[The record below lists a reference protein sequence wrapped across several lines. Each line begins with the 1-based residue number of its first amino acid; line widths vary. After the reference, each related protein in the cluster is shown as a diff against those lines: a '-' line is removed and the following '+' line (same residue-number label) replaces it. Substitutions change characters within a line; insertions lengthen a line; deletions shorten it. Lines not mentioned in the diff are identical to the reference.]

1 MVTNKYDIVGIG
13 NAIVDVIADVNNDFL
28 ENNKLRKGLMSL
40 VDLESI
46 KSISKNIEIKATV
59 SGGSVANSIVA
70 LAQNNI
76 KTAFIGKVGKDK
88 IGNSFI
94 EGLQKEKVTFTG
106 TANSDESETGRCLVM
121 VTPDAQRTM
130 STYLGISQKLTAN
143 DIDEDVISHSNIVY
157 LEGYLWD
164 LDDAQMAIKKAI
176 SLAKKNH
183 KLVAFSVSDVFCI
196 ERFRDSFKDLVNNEA
211 DLIFANEEE
220 IKSLFEKSDLNECLK
235 MIKEKEKVF
244 AITLGEKGAVIAH
257 KGDIHNIES
266 QKIDNLTDTTGAGDL
281 FAAGFLLKYISG
293 SDLIECGKEGV
304 NFASQIIQVYGA
316 RLNR

>member
-106 TANSDESETGRCLVM
+106 TAYSDESETGRCLVM